1 MLKAFRI
8 RLVTITMIAISV
20 VVFAITGAINIS
32 NYIQLKQS
40 ADSMLELISEYNGT
54 IPQNSH
60 EVEDKVDFYF
70 SQETPFQTRYFV
82 IKVDRFGNIVD
93 TMTNYIASVSPDDL
107 QSFSNLTSQLRDGSR
122 GSIGKYRYLI
132 KDMGNEKMITFLDRS
147 QDVEVA
153 KQLLMTSILTALIG
167 LSCILIIMII
177 LSGKII
183 QPFIRNHE
191 KQKEF
196 ITDAGHELKTP
207 LAIIRTNAEVLE
219 VCCGSNEWIDSI
231 KNQTSRLD
239 GLVKGLLQLARS
251 SELQNDEVHILFP
264 LSAAVN
270 EVADSFMAMA
280 KQKGL
285 KMTTNIAPN
294 IDFKGDPN
302 NIKTLVSILIDN
314 AIKYCAENGDIKV
327 TLKRMGKSTSKTAK
341 LIVENE
347 TTIDDNQDIN
357 RFFERFYRSEG
368 SRSRQTGG
376 YGIGLSVAKTITEA
390 HRGKITVSKS
400 KNGKRI
406 YFTVVI

>member
-1 MLKAFRI
+1 MFKAFRI

-20 VVFAITGAINIS
+20 VVLAITSAINVS
-32 NYIQLKQS
+32 NFIQLRQR

-54 IPQNSH
+54 IPQNSY
-60 EVEDKVDFYF
+60 EVENKVDFYF

-82 IKVDRFGNIVD
+82 IRVDKSGNVTD
-93 TMTNYIASVSPDDL
+93 AMTNYIAAVSVEDI
-107 QSFSNLTSQLRDGSR
+107 QRFSHLTSQLKNNSKGT
-122 GSIGKYRYLI
+122 IGKYRFLV
-132 KDMGNEKMITFLDRS
+132 KDIGNEKMITFLDRS
-147 QDVEVA
+147 QDAEAA
-153 KQLLMTSILTALIG
+153 KQLLGISVLTAAIG
-167 LSCILIIMII
+167 ISCICILMII
-177 LSGKII
+177 LSKRIV

-219 VCCGSNEWIDSI
+219 VCCGENEWIDSI
-231 KNQTSRLD
+231 KNQTERLD
-239 GLVKGLLQLARS
+239 GLVKGLLQLAKS
-251 SELQNDEVHILFP
+251 SEIPNDGVHIVFP
-264 LSAAVN
+264 LSTAIY
-270 EVADSFMAMA
+270 EVSESFLAMA

-285 KMTTNIAPN
+285 KMTLNISPN

-302 NIKTLVSILIDN
+302 SIRTLVSILVDN
-314 AIKYCAENGDIKV
+314 AIKYAAENGDVKV

-341 LIVENE
+341 LIVEN
-347 TTIDDNQDIN
+347 TTSIDDKEDVN
-357 RFFERFYRSEG
+357 RFFERFYRSES

-390 HRGKITVSKS
+390 HKGKITATKS

-406 YFTVVI
+406 YFTVII